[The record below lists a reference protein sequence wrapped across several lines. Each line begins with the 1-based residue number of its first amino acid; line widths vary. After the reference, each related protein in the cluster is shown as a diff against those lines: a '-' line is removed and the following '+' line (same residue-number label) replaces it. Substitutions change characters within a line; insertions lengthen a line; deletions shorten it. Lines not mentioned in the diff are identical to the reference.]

1 MRATVLIDN
10 VPGEGLAGEWGLSV
24 WIERAGR
31 RILLDAGSTGAF
43 AENAERLGV
52 DLASADFA
60 VLSHA
65 HYDHSGGFP
74 EFFARNSRA
83 ALYVREGAGEDC
95 FKRTEDGTEYI
106 GVERG
111 MLARFAGRVRYVSG
125 AHELCP
131 GAWLLPHE
139 APHPE
144 RADELLRLEGGEMRP
159 DGFEHEQSL
168 VVSDGRGL
176 VIFSSCSHAGADV
189 IIGEVSRAFPGERIY
204 SFVGGL
210 HLYRAPRA
218 EIEALARAVKAT
230 GIERVVTGHCTGE
243 AAELLRAEL
252 GDRLELFRSGYVIE

>member
-1 MRATVLIDN
+1 MFSVDVTAEQD
-10 VPGEGLAGEWGLSV
+10 GETMTFTFRPV
-24 WIERAGR
+24 
-31 RILLDAGSTGAF
+31 
-43 AENAERLGV
+43 
-52 DLASADFA
+52 
-60 VLSHA
+60 
-65 HYDHSGGFP
+65 GFT
-74 EFFARNSRA
+74 A
-83 ALYVREGAGEDC
+83 
-95 FKRTEDGTEYI
+95 EDGTEYI

-144 RADELLRLEGGEMRP
+144 RADELLRLEGGELRP
-159 DGFEHEQSL
+159 DGFGHEQSL

-252 GDRLELFRSGYVIE
+252 GDRFELFRSGYVIE

>member
-83 ALYVREGAGEDC
+83 ALYVRAGAGEDC

-111 MLARFAGRVRYVSG
+111 MLARFAGRVSYVSG

-144 RADELLRLEGGEMRP
+144 RADELLRFVGGEMRP
-159 DGFEHEQSL
+159 DGFGHEQSL

-218 EIEALARAVKAT
+218 EIEALARAVKET